1 MTAVDGSVVAA
12 STLVDVATA
21 VNAAEGSTAVG
32 IDATAG
38 VDAAAGITTAAGIDA
53 AMLLFVTA
61 AVTAVVGAFVAWLAH
76 RGYRRNG
83 SEAMRFLAVGVVC
96 FTVVPFLVTYGAGP
110 AVGASDAAT
119 LLGVLVANV
128 AGLLAV
134 LYSLEGT

>member
-1 MTAVDGSVVAA
+1 MTGVDGLVVA
-12 STLVDVATA
+12 STLA
-21 VNAAEGSTAVG
+21 V
-32 IDATAG
+32 DATAG
-38 VDAAAGITTAAGIDA
+38 VNAAAGVATAAGIDA
-53 AMLLFVTA
+53 ATLLFVTA

-96 FTVVPFLVTYGAGP
+96 FTVVPFLLTYGAGP
-110 AVGASDAAT
+110 ALGASDAVT